1 MTRSDPA
8 WLDAQYNARASIPEH
23 AEIFA
28 RWSADS
34 AAARASTG
42 ASLDLR
48 YGDGPNE
55 SLDVFH
61 AQRPGAPVLVFIH
74 GGYWRALD
82 KREQSFLAPALVAG
96 GAMVVLPNY
105 ALCPAVSIAT
115 IALQLTR
122 ALAWVHRN
130 AADFGGDPQR
140 IVVAGHSAG
149 GHLAAMMLACRWR
162 DVGADLPPDL
172 VKAALAISGLFDL
185 EPLRR
190 APFLQPDLRLTP
202 ADVRRLSPARFA
214 PPRARPPLRRGRRR
228 GERRVPAPEP
238 AHPQRLG
245 RVRGAGVRGRAR
257 VPSPERAGR
266 TGRPARTVARP
277 GARAARARRRLSP
290 R

>member
-1 MTRSDPA
+1 MTRSEPA

-23 AEIFA
+23 AEIFT

-34 AAARASTG
+34 AAARAGTV

-61 AQRPGAPVLVFIH
+61 AAEPGAPVLVFIH

-105 ALCPAVSIAT
+105 ALCPAVSVAT

-162 DVGADLPPDL
+162 DVGGDLPPDL

-190 APFLQPDLRLTP
+190 TPFLQPDLRLTP

-214 PPRARPPLRRGRRR
+214 PPARGRLYAVVGGAESEEFRR
-228 GERRVPAPEP
+228 QNRLIRNAWGEAVVPVCEAVPGFHHLSVLDGLADP
-238 AHPQRLG
+238 
-245 RVRGAGVRGRAR
+245 RGRLHALAR
-257 VPSPERAGR
+257 ELLGL
-266 TGRPARTVARP
+266 
-277 GARAARARRRLSP
+277 GAA
-290 R
+290 